1 MKKNLI
7 AVSLIN
13 SLGVIVYVLLVAAIM
28 QNGEKL
34 FGKMTNFWGPFA
46 FLMLFVLSASIVG
59 LLTLGKPIML
69 YLNGEKKEAAQM
81 LFYTVL
87 WLFIATFITLVL
99 HAIY

>member
-7 AVSLIN
+7 MVSLIN

-87 WLFIATFITLVL
+87 WLFIATFITLVF
-99 HAIY
+99 HSIY